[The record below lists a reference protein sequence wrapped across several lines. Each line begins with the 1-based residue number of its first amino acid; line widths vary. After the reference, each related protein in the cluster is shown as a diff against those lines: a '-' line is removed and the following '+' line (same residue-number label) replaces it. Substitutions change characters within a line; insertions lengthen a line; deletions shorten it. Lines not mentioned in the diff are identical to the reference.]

1 MSKREKKREWK
12 ACLNETVKGIT
23 QKGRERERERQRERE
38 REGKLGARVKTKK
51 VKLVAFVLSLK
62 NLINNF
68 YFQSSLKLKFLNE
81 FYHFQKNLIFWE
93 SAKVF

>member
-1 MSKREKKREWK
+1 MGVKSEEKREGVKSEKKE
-12 ACLNETVKGIT
+12 
-23 QKGRERERERQRERE
+23 RERERERDRETE
-38 REGKLGARVKTKK
+38 SGKIGRSSKAKKDK

-68 YFQSSLKLKFLNE
+68 YFQSSLNLKFLNE